1 MQDFIM
7 METPVVPVLLA
18 PPLVKQ
24 SIVTPNLTKYSTVL
38 RMEIINIYIYIYIY
52 SNGIYYMHTQNIY

>member
-38 RMEIINIYIYIYIY
+38 RMEIIYIYTPMEYTICTHKIFT
-52 SNGIYYMHTQNIY
+52 N

>member
-38 RMEIINIYIYIYIY
+38 RMEIINIY